1 MNKLLPTRGRVLQL
15 EKIIDMLKAQVE
27 NLGKELVW

>member
-15 EKIIDMLKAQVE
+15 EKMLKAQVE